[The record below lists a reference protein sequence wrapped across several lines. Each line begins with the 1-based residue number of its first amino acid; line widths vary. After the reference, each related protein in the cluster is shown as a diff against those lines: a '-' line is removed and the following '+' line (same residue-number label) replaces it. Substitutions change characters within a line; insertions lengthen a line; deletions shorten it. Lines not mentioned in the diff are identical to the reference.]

1 MTTSLLA
8 LHGGPGRRS
17 VQPLVDRF
25 GDTYTVLAPTHA
37 GWDDTPRPDWHEGV
51 DDLAIEYLDLL
62 EDQDR
67 TDVALVA
74 SSFGGWIAAEM
85 AVRDRGRRISRL
97 VLIDVIGPQIP
108 GHPFGMPSLDDA
120 RLPPAVLA
128 NFGNVQHYTA
138 RHPQGDPRLP
148 RRVER
153 VAVPTLFV
161 WGGDDQ
167 IVSPDYGRAYAAH
180 FPKVEFVLLPGV
192 GHAPLMEA
200 PERTLDLVADFLR
213 S

>member
-17 VQPLVDRF
+17 VQPIVDRF
-25 GDTYTVLAPTHA
+25 ADTYSVLAPTHA
-37 GWDDTPRPDWHEGV
+37 GWDGTTRPGWYEGV
-51 DDLAIEYLDLL
+51 DDLAIEYLDRL
-62 EDQDR
+62 EDEDR
-67 TDVALVA
+67 TDVAVVA

-97 VLIDVIGPQIP
+97 VLIDVIGAQIP
-108 GHPFGMPSLDDA
+108 GNPVAMPKVDDA
-120 RLPPAVLA
+120 RLPEALRA
-128 NFGNVQHYTA
+128 NFSTLFHYTA
-138 RHPQGDPRLP
+138 RHPDGDPRLP
-148 RRVER
+148 YRVER

-161 WGGDDQ
+161 WGEEDQ
-167 IVSPDYGRAYAAH
+167 VVSPHYGRAYAAR
-180 FPKVEFVLLPGV
+180 FPKAEFVLLPGV
-192 GHAPLMEA
+192 GHAPLMES

>member
-1 MTTSLLA
+1 MTTALLA

-17 VQPLVDRF
+17 VQPVVDRF
-25 GDTYTVLAPTHA
+25 ADTYTVLAPTHA
-37 GWDDTPRPDWHEGV
+37 GWDGTTRPDWYEGV
-51 DDLAIEYLDLL
+51 DDLAVEYLDRL
-62 EDQDR
+62 EDEDR

-108 GHPFGMPSLDDA
+108 GNPVAMPSRDDTQ
-120 RLPPAVLA
+120 LPAALRA
-128 NFGNVQHYTA
+128 NFAALFHYTA

-148 RRVER
+148 HR
-153 VAVPTLFV
+153 VARVAAPTLFI
-161 WGGDDQ
+161 WGEEDQ
-167 IVSPDYGRAYAAH
+167 IAGPDYGRAYAAC
-180 FPKVEFVLLPGV
+180 FPKAEFVLLPGV

-200 PERTLDLVADFLR
+200 SEPTLDLVADFLR
-213 S
+213 A

>member
-1 MTTSLLA
+1 MTTALLA

-25 GDTYTVLAPTHA
+25 ADTCSVLAPTHA
-37 GWDDTPRPDWHEGV
+37 GWDGTTRPDWYEGV

-62 EDQDR
+62 EDEDR

-97 VLIDVIGPQIP
+97 VLIDVIGPRIP
-108 GHPFGMPSLDDA
+108 GHPIAVPSVDDP
-120 RLPPAVLA
+120 RLPESLRA
-128 NFGNVQHYTA
+128 NFATLFHYTA

-148 RRVER
+148 HRVER
-153 VAVPTLFV
+153 VAVPTLFI
-161 WGGDDQ
+161 WGGQDQ
-167 IVSPDYGRAYAAH
+167 IAGPDYGRAYADR
-180 FPKVEFVLLPGV
+180 FPKAEFVLLPGV

-200 PERTLDLVADFLR
+200 PEPTLDLVADFLR
-213 S
+213 A